1 MINYLNRFIFFKNT
15 KMDLL
20 TLILFFIY
28 SFGIGFSLTYFIKS
42 NDHFLERNLIRIGLG
57 LGTLPI
63 LGIFLSLIHVP
74 LDWRVFL
81 ILSLILPSFYFLKNF
96 NKFKNLKLKITKSDI
111 YIILVLLLFLAT
123 FYMYHKGAFAYP
135 YLEDDDPWSHAVGI
149 KYISIQKTVFGP
161 INEIK
166 RIQFVNPYPPGYDIL
181 LGILHQTSPSII
193 WTMKFFNALIISLSI
208 IFFYFFVRKLSG
220 SKKKALFSTFAL
232 AMIPSFLSHFI
243 WAIALTVPLYFVA
256 FYCIE
261 RIKESGGWIFPSIL
275 VIASTLTISPT
286 HSTYFGLFFIL
297 YFITKSILDKKFS
310 IGVFSAGF
318 FGLFLS
324 FLVWWLPMII
334 IYGVKGVLQGLDI
347 GTESVFGISG
357 TGDRPYTLG
366 DFIFAKAQNMIN
378 NPIGIGIILSALVI
392 ISIFIL
398 IFRYK
403 SLIKK
408 ENHWKIIVLVWFVF
422 TLYAVNAARF
432 PIKLSAFRTWMLF
445 AIPLCILVSEGF
457 FFLVSLFKNNM
468 IKMALI
474 AVILAGIW
482 FTSGYQKYQLNTT
495 SGWPAGAFWTYIQDE
510 SGRIY
515 SPELEGY
522 IWLKDLPVNTKVF
535 SFVNDG
541 IIIGLDKYT
550 CTWCDDV
557 AEFKKTAINK
567 TVEEL
572 HDWLK
577 KDSYEYLTIG
587 GQEAGE
593 FGVDVIT
600 NKMQEIIA
608 ASNLFQPV
616 YQTKGVVIFKV
627 V

>member
-166 RIQFVNPYPPGYDIL
+166 RIQFVNTYPPGYDIL

-261 RIKESGGWIFPSIL
+261 RIKESG
-275 VIASTLTISPT
+275 
-286 HSTYFGLFFIL
+286 
-297 YFITKSILDKKFS
+297 
-310 IGVFSAGF
+310 
-318 FGLFLS
+318 
-324 FLVWWLPMII
+324 
-334 IYGVKGVLQGLDI
+334 
-347 GTESVFGISG
+347 
-357 TGDRPYTLG
+357 
-366 DFIFAKAQNMIN
+366 
-378 NPIGIGIILSALVI
+378 
-392 ISIFIL
+392 
-398 IFRYK
+398 
-403 SLIKK
+403 
-408 ENHWKIIVLVWFVF
+408 
-422 TLYAVNAARF
+422 
-432 PIKLSAFRTWMLF
+432 
-445 AIPLCILVSEGF
+445 
-457 FFLVSLFKNNM
+457 
-468 IKMALI
+468 
-474 AVILAGIW
+474 
-482 FTSGYQKYQLNTT
+482 
-495 SGWPAGAFWTYIQDE
+495 
-510 SGRIY
+510 
-515 SPELEGY
+515 
-522 IWLKDLPVNTKVF
+522 
-535 SFVNDG
+535 
-541 IIIGLDKYT
+541 
-550 CTWCDDV
+550 
-557 AEFKKTAINK
+557 
-567 TVEEL
+567 
-572 HDWLK
+572 
-577 KDSYEYLTIG
+577 
-587 GQEAGE
+587 
-593 FGVDVIT
+593 
-600 NKMQEIIA
+600 
-608 ASNLFQPV
+608 
-616 YQTKGVVIFKV
+616 
-627 V
+627 